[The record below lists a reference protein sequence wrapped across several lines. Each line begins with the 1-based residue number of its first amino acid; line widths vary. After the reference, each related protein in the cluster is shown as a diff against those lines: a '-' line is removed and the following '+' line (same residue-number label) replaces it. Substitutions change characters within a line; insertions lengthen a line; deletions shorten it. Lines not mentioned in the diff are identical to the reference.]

1 MTSNIKT
8 ILFIEFKNELEDKG
22 KPFIKSLIQI
32 GLRNENSKETYI
44 HSHVD
49 SKIYEFQI
57 SKRDNSIVFVAQYI
71 SEKIEFEKAK
81 KAKDQAEQRAQFIH
95 QFLANMSHE
104 IRTPLNGIIGMLD
117 AMEDMHLTTQQAGT
131 LKFAKVSSESL
142 LNIINDVLD
151 LSKIQSGKL
160 ELKPVDLNILET
172 VRESKRLFLPIAKQ
186 NQNKIQ
192 IDLAS
197 DLPLEMRFDKIRFFQ
212 ILNNLV
218 SNANKFTSE
227 GTITIDVSSN
237 NDLLKVQVKDQGV
250 GIKAEQ

>member
-1 MTSNIKT
+1 
-8 ILFIEFKNELEDKG
+8 
-22 KPFIKSLIQI
+22 
-32 GLRNENSKETYI
+32 
-44 HSHVD
+44 
-49 SKIYEFQI
+49 
-57 SKRDNSIVFVAQYI
+57 
-71 SEKIEFEKAK
+71 
-81 KAKDQAEQRAQFIH
+81 
-95 QFLANMSHE
+95 
-104 IRTPLNGIIGMLD
+104 
-117 AMEDMHLTTQQAGT
+117 MEDMHLTKEQAGT

-142 LNIINDVLD
+142 LNIINDVLY

-197 DLPLEMRFDKIRFFQ
+197 DLPLEMRFDKIRFMQ

-218 SNANKFTSE
+218 SKANKFTSE

-237 NDLLKVQVKDQGV
+237 NNLLKVQVKRSRSWN
-250 GIKAEQ
+250 